1 MKTIDELLT
10 AKGERPIYSVSPDDT
25 VFDAVTKMVQMN
37 VGAMLVT
44 VDDNICGILTERD
57 YLRFIA
63 AQGRTARTTPV
74 RELMTP
80 KVIYVTPECS
90 LEEVAAIMTEKRI
103 RHIPVLEGVD
113 LKGMVSIGDVVKQI
127 SRDQRVQINYLQE
140 YIADTYPG
148 PGPLEGE
155 GE

>member
-1 MKTIDELLT
+1 MKSIDELLKL
-10 AKGERPIYSVSPDDT
+10 KGERPIYSVGPDDT
-25 VFDAVTKMVQMN
+25 VFAAVAKMVEMN

-44 VDDNICGILTERD
+44 VDGNICGILTERD
-57 YLRFIA
+57 YLRFVA
-63 AQGRTARTTPV
+63 EQGRTARTTPV
-74 RELMTP
+74 RELMTH
-80 KVIYVTPECS
+80 KVVYVTPECG
-90 LEEVAAIMTEKRI
+90 LDEVAAIMTEKRI

-113 LKGMVSIGDVVKQI
+113 LKGIVSIGDVVKQI